1 MQTQNIKTELT
12 INETKVVIG
21 HQFLEDIARNIPD
34 VKENKAVFGVLAQS
48 ENPSVRET
56 ISRND
61 NLSKKIIHLLLND
74 ENQEVVDNILS
85 HNEHGKQI
93 SEETL
98 FSLIASNNTKY
109 LKTIAQNIDN
119 YVLCDTCKIATI
131 LSEHENTS
139 VRYSLVHWRS
149 NDAVTSKI
157 LKKLSEDE
165 DFDVAKQAKEALDWR

>member
-12 INETKVVIG
+12 ISGVGVVIG
-21 HQFLEDIARNIPD
+21 HQFLEDVARNIPD
-34 VKENKAVFGVLAQS
+34 VKENKAVFAVLAQS

-61 NLSKKIIHLLLND
+61 NLSKKVIHLLLND
-74 ENQEVVDNILS
+74 ENQEVVENILS
-85 HNEHGKQI
+85 YTEHGKQI

-98 FSLIASNNTKY
+98 FALIAGNNTKY

-119 YVLCDTCKIATI
+119 YILCDTCKIATI

-165 DFDVAKQAKEALDWR
+165 DFDVAKQAKEALDYR